1 MNGDGWKLK
10 AFEKNKEDKIFNAFM
25 ENGEIKVLLSNK
37 TGELKKVIVKLDF
50 PEDKKKKVAETYI
63 DTLLEGYYY
72 LDICLFIDLDET
84 DVDTVSDALSKE
96 VYGLL
101 TPGEIKAKFKD
112 KIEKAIKIIE
122 NANNGE

>member
-1 MNGDGWKLK
+1 VNGDGWKLK

-50 PEDKKKKVAETYI
+50 SEDEKKKVAKTYI

-72 LDICLFIDLDET
+72 LDICLFVDLDEIN
-84 DVDTVSDALSKE
+84 VDTVSKALSSE
-96 VYGLL
+96 VYGILS
-101 TPGEIKAKFKD
+101 PEEVKAKFKN
-112 KIEKAIKIIE
+112 KIEKAIKIID